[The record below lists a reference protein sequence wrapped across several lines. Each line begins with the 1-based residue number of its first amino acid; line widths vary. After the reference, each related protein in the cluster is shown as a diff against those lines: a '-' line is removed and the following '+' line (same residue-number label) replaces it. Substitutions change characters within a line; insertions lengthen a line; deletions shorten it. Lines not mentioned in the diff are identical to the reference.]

1 MAPKLLKPMEWYK
14 IYEFFINKTAILKK
28 VWHLIFKEI
37 VNLQTKVA
45 NKTTFILGGKVS
57 KLFQNTTFDI
67 SWQIILLSDVRCSWF
82 G

>member
-1 MAPKLLKPMEWYK
+1 MEWYK

-28 VWHLIFKEI
+28 VWHLISKEI

-45 NKTTFILGGKVS
+45 NKTTFKLGRKVS